1 MPEDIVA
8 ILNDPS
14 LSADGNPEN
23 LTTKEI
29 LKRYGDIRSSAIP
42 QPSPSTASPS
52 SARPQRHNGR
62 PGALTQGDPQA
73 WQNESSV
80 RHVGA
85 PYAGNG
91 YGVGTP
97 PPIHTPDPMGSPQRA
112 SARFAPG
119 QQQGPLGITGA
130 G

>member
-1 MPEDIVA
+1 MHRNYVRGMYYFALSLRLLVLIHIYSQVPEDIIA

-14 LSADGNPEN
+14 LSSDGEN

-62 PGALTQGDPQA
+62 AGMGHADPNA

-80 RHVGA
+80 RHIG
-85 PYAGNG
+85 GGG
-91 YGVGTP
+91 YG
-97 PPIHTPDPMGSPQRA
+97 
-112 SARFAPG
+112 
-119 QQQGPLGITGA
+119 GA
-130 G
+130 NY